1 MFFTKQ
7 DAHPNLQYILP
18 SFSCRSPRYAAL
30 IQAKSPANCDAHL
43 AESIFQTRS
52 RKRKVCLIM
61 KEDCIFCKI
70 AKGEIHSATV
80 YEDSH
85 FTVILDVNPAT
96 KGHCLI
102 IPKEHFDNIY
112 DLDGETAG
120 KLFALATCIA
130 RAMRDALKCD
140 GLNLVQNNGEI
151 AGQTVNHFHLHLIP
165 RYEGDGL
172 NLNWP
177 QQEISAEQLEEI
189 RQSIKKSI

>member
-1 MFFTKQ
+1 
-7 DAHPNLQYILP
+7 
-18 SFSCRSPRYAAL
+18 
-30 IQAKSPANCDAHL
+30 
-43 AESIFQTRS
+43 
-52 RKRKVCLIM
+52 M

-85 FTVILDVNPAT
+85 FTVNLDVNPAT

>member
-1 MFFTKQ
+1 MVFCFF
-7 DAHPNLQYILP
+7 DMY
-18 SFSCRSPRYAAL
+18 S
-30 IQAKSPANCDAHL
+30 
-43 AESIFQTRS
+43 SIFQTRY

>member
-1 MFFTKQ
+1 
-7 DAHPNLQYILP
+7 
-18 SFSCRSPRYAAL
+18 
-30 IQAKSPANCDAHL
+30 
-43 AESIFQTRS
+43 
-52 RKRKVCLIM
+52 M

-172 NLNWP
+172 NGHSRRFP
-177 QQEISAEQLEEI
+177 RSSQ
-189 RQSIKKSI
+189 KKSDSQLRNLSNYSLIAYGKILEIYIL

>member
-1 MFFTKQ
+1 MCLKVFFYT
-7 DAHPNLQYILP
+7 
-18 SFSCRSPRYAAL
+18 RY
-30 IQAKSPANCDAHL
+30 
-43 AESIFQTRS
+43 